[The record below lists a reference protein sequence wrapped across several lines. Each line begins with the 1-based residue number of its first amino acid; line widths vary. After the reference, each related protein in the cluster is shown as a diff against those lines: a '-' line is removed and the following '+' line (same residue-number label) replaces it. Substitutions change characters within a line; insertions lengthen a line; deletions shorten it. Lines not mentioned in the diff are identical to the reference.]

1 MTGGDNGVADTSSDT
16 FVWSFGDEGTIATPA
31 VDTINLFTLGT
42 AASGGDVLNLKDLLI
57 GESNNGT
64 SLDNYLHFNFSG
76 GNTTMYVSTTGAF
89 SDNNA
94 VASNPANVTNND
106 VQQVIFTGV
115 NLTTGFTTDLQV
127 INDLISKGK
136 LITD

>member
-1 MTGGDNGVADTSSDT
+1 M
-16 FVWSFGDEGTIATPA
+16 
-31 VDTINLFTLGT
+31 
-42 AASGGDVLNLKDLLI
+42 LNLKDLLI
-57 GESNNGT
+57 GESNNGA

-94 VASNPANVTNND
+94 VASNPTNVTNND